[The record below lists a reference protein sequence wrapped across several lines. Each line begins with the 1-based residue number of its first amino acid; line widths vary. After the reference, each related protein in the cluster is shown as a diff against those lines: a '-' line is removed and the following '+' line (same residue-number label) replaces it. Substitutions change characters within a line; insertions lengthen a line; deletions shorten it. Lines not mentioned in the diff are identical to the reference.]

1 MDLAY
6 KYQARNSRG
15 AAAEGIIYGPNRPL
29 AIARLKRLNFSQA
42 QLRLDP
48 TSTLSGMWN
57 KEFNQT
63 ELSRFYTTVGRRM
76 QNGKPMAD
84 GLDAA
89 IEYVADPRLRQAIA
103 TMKEAILDGQN
114 EFQAM
119 ASAGFPKRD
128 AMVVRSTAEAGKTA
142 AAFQSLGKEIQRV
155 ENLRKSVKS
164 IFHMPKMMAV
174 LMALFIWAALTF
186 IAPMTMS
193 FLKQTN
199 LKMNFNV
206 FISTYFEL
214 ATAWAASPVV
224 FSVGYFGA
232 IVGLIVLARRPE
244 VKALQDHIKILH
256 TISVKADMASLWNSF
271 SLLYDAAIPTKE
283 SARIVGEAARRP
295 DSRQSFLKFGK
306 LIESGRGLDE
316 AVSNAGFP
324 NFVVTA
330 VRSASSSGD
339 TAAGLIELAS
349 DLEQD
354 VVTLTEMLKENV
366 KLASTVIVGLGL
378 LLVFVMTY
386 YPMLASVMS
395 NI

>member
-199 LKMNFNV
+199 LKMDFNV